1 MYFQQTSHKWRDII
15 GVARM
20 SLLYAHARYR
30 EQQSIAIHS
39 NPHTH
44 IYLSVHL
51 LIPCG
56 RQSGSHS
63 CSDPNGPMPFNSTT
77 PDVRV

>member
-44 IYLSVHL
+44 TS
-51 LIPCG
+51 
-56 RQSGSHS
+56 Q
-63 CSDPNGPMPFNSTT
+63 CSPVDTVRPSKRKPFLFRS
-77 PDVRV
+77 